1 MLFLLFQV
9 GLDRYALDA
18 RQIAEVLPMVAIKR
32 IPLSPRGVAG
42 VCNYRG
48 VPVPVIDLSELAGGR
63 PTRLRFGTRLVLV
76 HYADET
82 GTRHLLGLVAEKA
95 TETLRCAPGDFVPS
109 GVTNEGASFL
119 GPVAAHAGS
128 LIQRIEVDE
137 LLSPS
142 VRSVL
147 FRRARAGS

>member
-9 GLDRYALDA
+9 GRDRYALDV
-18 RQIAEVLPMVAIKR
+18 RQIAEVLPMVAITR

-48 VPVPVIDLSELAGGR
+48 VPVPVIDLSELTVGR
-63 PTRLRFGTRLVLV
+63 PTQPRLGTRLVLV
-76 HYADET
+76 HYGDEA
-82 GTRHLLGLVAEKA
+82 GARHLLGLLAENA
-95 TETLRCAPGDFVPS
+95 TETLRCTAEDFVAS
-109 GVTNEGASFL
+109 GVTNEETPYL

-128 LIQRIEVDE
+128 LIQRIDVDE
-137 LLSPS
+137 LLSTS

-147 FRRARAGS
+147 FRQVQAGR

>member
-9 GLDRYALDA
+9 GSDRYALDV

-48 VPVPVIDLSELAGGR
+48 VPVPVIDLSELAIGR
-63 PTRLRFGTRLVLV
+63 PTQPRLGTRLVLV
-76 HYADET
+76 HYGDGT
-82 GTRHLLGLVAEKA
+82 GARHLLGLIAEKA
-95 TETLRCAPGDFVPS
+95 TETLRCAAEEFVAS
-109 GVTNEGASFL
+109 GVTDEATPYL

-128 LIQRIEVDE
+128 LIQQIEVDE
-137 LLSPS
+137 LLSTA

-147 FRRARAGS
+147 FRQGQAR